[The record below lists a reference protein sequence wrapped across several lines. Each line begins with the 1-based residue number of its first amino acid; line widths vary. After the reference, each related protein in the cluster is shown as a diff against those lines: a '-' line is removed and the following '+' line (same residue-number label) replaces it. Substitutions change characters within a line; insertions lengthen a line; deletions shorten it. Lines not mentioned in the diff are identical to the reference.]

1 VPKLQATPGAE
12 LVEEASMGDVAEV
25 AEAGWRPD
33 PTGRY
38 EWRYWDQGWTN
49 RVASSKPSA
58 PAPAGAPLSPSPFR
72 ASPAAAPTPAFASAP
87 TPFAVPASAPS
98 SAPSG
103 TTVDFEPL
111 PAPAPRPERDSI
123 DWSTVNFV
131 ASSAPVVVAP
141 VEAQEDEPE
150 PRLLQRI
157 RSLLRSFADE
167 PESYH
172 SPHAV
177 ELPEE
182 DRAVGGVKS
191 PPSYWRACL
200 VALAAGGVAL
210 GASLPWLSGT
220 LSGNSFT
227 QTGFDLS
234 KGWPFTLGA
243 LLLAVSGLLG
253 VRYHL
258 MRWASF
264 AVAFGLSAFI
274 VRELIHT
281 HDAMK
286 TLNLSPGTDVH
297 IGLGLLVMT
306 GSAMAALVASSRLG
320 EAPTY

>member
-1 VPKLQATPGAE
+1 
-12 LVEEASMGDVAEV
+12 MGDVAEV

-38 EWRYWDQGWTN
+38 EWRYWDNGWTN
-49 RVASSKPSA
+49 RVASSKPAAERSASAAQA
-58 PAPAGAPLSPSPFR
+58 PADAAPSPSPFR
-72 ASPAAAPTPAFASAP
+72 ASPASAAAPPPEPLPGPGDSSSLGV
-87 TPFAVPASAPS
+87 AVAAHSDAM
-98 SAPSG
+98 
-103 TTVDFEPL
+103 VDFEP
-111 PAPAPRPERDSI
+111 RPEPSPRAERESI

-131 ASSAPVVVAP
+131 
-141 VEAQEDEPE
+141 EPSE
-150 PRLLQRI
+150 PRAIATTEPDADVQPKRSLFDRL
-157 RSLLRSFADE
+157 RSLLRSFADQ

-177 ELPEE
+177 ELPDE
-182 DRAVGGVKS
+182 DRAVSVVKA
-191 PPSYWRACL
+191 PPSYGRAGL
-200 VALAAGGVAL
+200 VSLAAGGIAL

-220 LSGNSFT
+220 LSGNSFS

-243 LLLAVSGLLG
+243 LLLAVSALLG

-281 HDAMK
+281 HDAVR
-286 TLNLSPGTDVH
+286 TLNLSHATDVH

-306 GSAMAALVASSRLG
+306 GSAMAALVSGSRLG
-320 EAPTY
+320 EGPKY